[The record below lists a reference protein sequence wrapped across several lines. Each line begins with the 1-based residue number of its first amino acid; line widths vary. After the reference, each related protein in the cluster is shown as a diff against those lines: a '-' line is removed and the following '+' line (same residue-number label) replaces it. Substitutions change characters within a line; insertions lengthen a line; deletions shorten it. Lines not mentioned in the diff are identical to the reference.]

1 MKVAL
6 SLLTLAAGASA
17 FAPSSNFAPTRSALR
32 MSDEEAPAAE
42 DEAPAPAPAPVAA
55 AKKQKVPCFGA
66 VAPFSETSFLGKTE
80 WDLLTSEWGSAET
93 GTYLRAS
100 ELKHGRSAMI
110 ATVGYAFHKLGLTFD
125 NISPHEYLS
134 VTQNIKFADLA
145 AMNPVDAMK
154 SLPAESWGQMFAAIA
169 LVEIYELTHKNGKI
183 AYDETVA
190 PGLQPGGLT
199 GGKICS
205 GFLGYFTWTCP
216 DILHVTFPSFFFF
229 PFQTLDGTHCK
240 SLLTIAVDWL
250 NCKMDVPLCLL
261 SPPGFLLNAFL
272 DLFQFHSHGNLCTR
286 HNACIKY

>member
-6 SLLTLAAGASA
+6 SLLALVASASA
-17 FAPSSNFAPTRSALR
+17 FAPSASLGASRSVLR
-32 MSDEEAPAAE
+32 MSEEEATEEEA
-42 DEAPAPAPAPVAA
+42 APAPAPAPVAKA
-55 AKKQKVPCFGA
+55 SGEVPCFGA
-66 VAPFSETSFLGKTE
+66 APFFGGKEFFLGKNE
-80 WDLLTSEWGSAET
+80 WNLLTSKWGSAET

-134 VTQNIKFADLA
+134 ITQNIKFADLA

-169 LVEIYELTHKNGKI
+169 LIEIYEMTHTNGKL

-199 GGKICS
+199 GN
-205 GFLGYFTWTCP
+205 LGWNP
-216 DILHVTFPSFFFF
+216 LDIT
-229 PFQTLDGTHCK
+229 
-240 SLLTIAVDWL
+240 VDDRRKLVELQNGRAAMFAISAWVSAE
-250 NCKMDVPLCLL
+250 CIPGSVPLPL
-261 SPPGFLLNAFL
+261 PW
-272 DLFQFHSHGNLCTR
+272 
-286 HNACIKY
+286 